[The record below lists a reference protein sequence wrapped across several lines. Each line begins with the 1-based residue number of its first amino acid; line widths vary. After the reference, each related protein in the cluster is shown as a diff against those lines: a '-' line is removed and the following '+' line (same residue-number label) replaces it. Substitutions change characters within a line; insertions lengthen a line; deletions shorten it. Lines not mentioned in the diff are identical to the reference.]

1 MLVKVDAFKVILL
14 QIWLILSSRKEDDV
28 VKCDSIEWLLTDY
41 FLFDN
46 LILYWVMFELLLFL

>member
-14 QIWLILSSRKEDDV
+14 QIWLILSSRNEDDV